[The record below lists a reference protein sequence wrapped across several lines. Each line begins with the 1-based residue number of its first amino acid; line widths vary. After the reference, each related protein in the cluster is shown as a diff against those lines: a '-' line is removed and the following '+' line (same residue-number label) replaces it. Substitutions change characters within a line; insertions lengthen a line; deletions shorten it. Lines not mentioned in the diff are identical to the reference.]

1 MSADL
6 ETTTQKPVTKKKER
20 KPSKK
25 VKDAIELLLSGECIH
40 QKDAAQ
46 KVGMA
51 PESLC
56 KALKRPNVKRLIQQR
71 VNQRVS
77 SLGLL
82 TATATLERLA
92 RAANSETVQA
102 DVSKHIQAIAG
113 VKPTRDGS
121 SQGSGGI
128 TLNVVLNG
136 VADTQQTQPI
146 VISAETHSQSGLQQP
161 AHALEGGRGD
171 E

>member
-1 MSADL
+1 MSADTPAK
-6 ETTTQKPVTKKKER
+6 TTKRKPR
-20 KPSKK
+20 PPSKK
-25 VKDAIELLLSGECIH
+25 VITAVELLLTGQAKTQIE
-40 QKDAAQ
+40 AAE

-51 PESLC
+51 NESLC
-56 KALKRPNVKRLIQQR
+56 RALKRENVKELIHKR
-71 VNQRVS
+71 VNEQMRS
-77 SLGLL
+77 IGLL
-82 TATATLERLA
+82 KATATLERLA
-92 RAANSETVQA
+92 TEANSETVQA

-128 TLNVVLNG
+128 TLNVVLNS
-136 VADTQQTQPI
+136 VADTQQTQPV
-146 VISAETHSQSGLQQP
+146 VISAKTYSQSGLQQP